1 MPLLLR
7 ACLNLCDDQRP
18 VEPFFVWGGRKDGWH
33 NKTAVTKSDRQKLI
47 IKLKNNFTTPP
58 HCYLLPTIRSF
69 QFCFIIQIL
78 SDILVWKRDY
88 FLYGALTS
96 ESSSVTK
103 TTIRVFV
110 QEMNQHKTDNCDR
123 RKILCFGRGHSSF
136 MGWIAWSQ
144 LMTKFQN
151 KYQLPSV
158 RNFMSTFHLRIWHSR
173 QLNRTC
179 GIGAHRKSAR
189 HLQQNMTVSY
199 FRSL

>member
-18 VEPFFVWGGRKDGWH
+18 VEPFLVWGGRKDGWH
-33 NKTAVTKSDRQKLI
+33 NKTAVAKSDRQKLI

-58 HCYLLPTIRSF
+58 RCYLLPTIRSF

-136 MGWIAWSQ
+136 MGCIAWSQ
-144 LMTKFQN
+144 LMTKFKTNTNFLLSGISCRLFTYEFGIQGNWIGHVESEHTGSRPDIYN
-151 KYQLPSV
+151 K
-158 RNFMSTFHLRIWHSR
+158 IW
-173 QLNRTC
+173 Q
-179 GIGAHRKSAR
+179 
-189 HLQQNMTVSY
+189 
-199 FRSL
+199 